1 MYRLCWHHMSF
12 ELFMNF
18 YIYYKLI
25 LTTFQLNSSPF
36 LCNALL
42 FILPL
47 YLKYF
52 GSHVY
57 YLKQYLAH
65 SRYLIC
71 MCSVK
76 GWKLIYNCWYGNI
89 FLSSSDI
96 PDLKLVMIHFKSC
109 SSTEF
114 LFIVLRDSFKNV
126 EKWQESEMD
135 LPEPSDS
142 LSMNIWFQIHY
153 TRPSFYL
160 VTWFYSFLRVS
171 KELNIQHPMW
181 SLQCQE
187 VDCAK

>member
-1 MYRLCWHHMSF
+1 
-12 ELFMNF
+12 MNF
-18 YIYYKLI
+18 YIYYRLI

-42 FILPL
+42 FIVSFYFM
-47 YLKYF
+47 YL
-52 GSHVY
+52 GSCAY
-57 YLKQYLAH
+57 YLKQHLAH

-76 GWKLIYNCWYGNI
+76 GWKLTEIYNGWCGNL

-96 PDLKLVMIHFKSC
+96 PDLKLVMSHVKSW

-114 LFIVLRDSFKNV
+114 LFIVLRDGFKNV

-135 LPEPSDS
+135 PHEPSES
-142 LSMNIWFQIHY
+142 LSLNIWFQIPY
-153 TRPSFYL
+153 TRASFYL
-160 VTWFYSFLRVS
+160 VTWFYSFLKDS

-181 SLQCQE
+181 SLWWQE
-187 VDCAK
+187 VDCTK